1 MQLKVCVMAQE
12 VEEQLEQVYEIDYQ
26 LQRLDAREDGAM
38 NVLKGIQVPLMHMHL
53 SMCCPAATTA
63 NAPAWSFQHLSVHPS
78 LSLSAPERM
87 RQQSPTWHA
96 GVLRSVSPL
105 HRRSWWGWD

>member
-1 MQLKVCVMAQE
+1 MMTQE

-26 LQRLDAREDGAM
+26 LQRLDVREDDAM

-53 SMCCPAATTA
+53 SMCCPAAATA
-63 NAPAWSFQHLSVHPS
+63 NAPAWPFQHLSVHAS

-87 RQQSPTWHA
+87 RQQSLTWHA
-96 GVLRSVSPL
+96 VVLRSVSPL
-105 HRRSWWGWD
+105 RRRSWWGWD